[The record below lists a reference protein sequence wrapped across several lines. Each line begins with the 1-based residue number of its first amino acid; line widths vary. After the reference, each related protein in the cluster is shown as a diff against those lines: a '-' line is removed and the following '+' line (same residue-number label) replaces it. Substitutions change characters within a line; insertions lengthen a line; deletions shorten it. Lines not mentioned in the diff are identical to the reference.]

1 MHGNPVGGTVGA
13 GDIGTIYRNAA
24 KQGYKVTLL
33 SKGEFDRNTA
43 NEIKAHEENSRE
55 VTMGELHP
63 GAGKSGIP
71 ARRLLYRKR
80 R

>member
-24 KQGYKVTLL
+24 KQGYKVTLV

-43 NEIKAHEENSRE
+43 NEIKVHEENTRE
-55 VTMGELHP
+55 IMMGETHP